1 MENLLYSLLETVLK
15 EERESLDALLCQQSK
30 LEMEIKH
37 IQERIAA
44 AEVLLGKKANLDVK
58 TQKKEDKQKAP
69 QPKNGGIK
77 VADVAYRLIKKK
89 GGPIS
94 VQELWEQ
101 LQLVGRPVKRDGIPT
116 TLTRDGRFI
125 KIGRG
130 LYNLAT

>member
-1 MENLLYSLLETVLK
+1 MENILYSLLEAALK
-15 EERESLDALLCQQSK
+15 EEKESLNALLSQQSK
-30 LEMEIKH
+30 LERDIKH
-37 IQERIAA
+37 VQERVAA
-44 AEVLLGKKANLDVK
+44 VEVLLGKKIALNVK
-58 TQKKEDKQKAP
+58 IQDEDKQEVP
-69 QPKNGGIK
+69 QPKNGSIK

-101 LQLVGRPVKRDGIPT
+101 LQLGGRPVKRDGIPT

>member
-1 MENLLYSLLETVLK
+1 MENPLYSLLETILK
-15 EERESLDALLCQQSK
+15 EEKESLDALLGQRGK
-30 LEMEIKH
+30 LERDIKH

-44 AEVLLGKKANLDVK
+44 AEVLLGKKADLDVK
-58 TQKKEDKQKAP
+58 TQKEDKQEAP
-69 QPKNGGIK
+69 RPKNGGIK
-77 VADVAYRLIKKK
+77 VADLAYRLIKKK